1 MTQVRTCGT
10 LVAMQSA
17 RIAVARLRRRDPAA
31 LDRAV
36 AIVLLVAVGLQVSLD
51 DSVHHPVLT
60 GIAGS
65 VAALA
70 VATRRRWPLGS
81 LVVSL
86 GVTLAAEAVGGP
98 GTSAA
103 TATIVST
110 VLLAYGAGAF
120 LAMPRAAVALGIGAV
135 GLAVNVA
142 ITTRASDDLFFDVV
156 VVGLMPWAVGRML
169 RTRAAREHAHRELA
183 ERLDAERE
191 LLARESALAERARI
205 ARELHDV
212 IAHSVSVM
220 VIQSGGAR
228 MVMDTEPDRA
238 EASLLQVERA
248 GREALAEL
256 RRLVGSLH
264 PADAA
269 SLAPPPRLA
278 DIDDLIARARAAGL
292 ETDLRVQGDA
302 VGLPAALD
310 LCAYRIVQESLTN
323 AIKHAGRA
331 RVSVRLCWLGDALEL
346 EVADDGRGSERGDG
360 QTGHGIDGMTERVAM
375 HGGILRAGHGPDGGF
390 AVHARLPL
398 TGGAA

>member
-1 MTQVRTCGT
+1 
-10 LVAMQSA
+10 MQSA

-31 LDRAV
+31 VDRAV
-36 AIVLLVAVGLQVSLD
+36 AILLLAAVWLQVALD
-51 DSVHHPVLT
+51 GSIHHPLLT

-65 VAALA
+65 VAAVA

-98 GTSAA
+98 GTSSA

-120 LAMPRAAVALGIGAV
+120 LAMPRAAVALGVGVA
-135 GLAVNVA
+135 GLALNVA
-142 ITTRASDDLFFDVV
+142 ITTGASDDLFFDLV

-169 RTRAAREHAHRELA
+169 RARATREQADRELA

-220 VIQSGGAR
+220 VIQAGGAR
-228 MVMDTEPDRA
+228 TVMDTEPDRA
-238 EASLLQVERA
+238 EASLFQVERA

-264 PADAA
+264 PAEAA

-278 DIDDLIARARAAGL
+278 DIDDLIARTRAAGL
-292 ETDLRVQGDA
+292 ETRPARRGRCSRDPRRARSVRLPDRAGVVDQRHQARRPRPGSASACAGSATRSSWRSPTTA
-302 VGLPAALD
+302 VGL
-310 LCAYRIVQESLTN
+310 N
-323 AIKHAGRA
+323 AVTGR
-331 RVSVRLCWLGDALEL
+331 RVTASTA
-346 EVADDGRGSERGDG
+346 
-360 QTGHGIDGMTERVAM
+360 
-375 HGGILRAGHGPDGGF
+375 
-390 AVHARLPL
+390 
-398 TGGAA
+398 